1 MDIHFAG
8 WFVWDSEPLTV
19 GRAETVELRGMEWR
33 QIRDKRTEEKLSLE
47 DRYIEIR
54 KKQDSRAACIMNQ
67 VENIRFILGSSA
79 TER

>member
-1 MDIHFAG
+1 M
-8 WFVWDSEPLTV
+8 
-19 GRAETVELRGMEWR
+19 GRAETVELRGMEWG
-33 QIRDKRTEEKLSLE
+33 QIRDKRTKEKLSLE

-67 VENIRFILGSSA
+67 VENIQFILGSSA

>member
-8 WFVWDSEPLTV
+8 WFVWDSESLTV
-19 GRAETVELRGMEWR
+19 GRAETVELRGMEWG
-33 QIRDKRTEEKLSLE
+33 QIRDKRTKEKLSLE